1 MRKGIKAV
9 IISAVSLVLVAA
21 IAVGIVWAVGR
32 NTDPVKVTRVSNFT
46 TGYYDGGRYYD
57 GRVTADNLQSVYLS
71 NTQTVTEVLVT
82 EGQTVK
88 KGDALLRYDT
98 TLSDIQLERQKIKVQ
113 QAKLSVEQ
121 AKKELAKI
129 NAMKP
134 YTPPPVTVPPT
145 EPPTE
150 KPEPIEELPY
160 FMGGKGTQES
170 PYRFLWS
177 EELTYDEAFLM
188 QYLKDADEAYFAF
201 EIREQNALNAEL
213 ISRWGLRVTVRTT
226 VIDPTEPTQE
236 PADPAEPTEPTQEPT
251 TVRTLVYSFF
261 TPEDMPDDDNNNDKP
276 GVDPDPWVDDSS
288 GYTAAEI
295 AQMRNE
301 KQKEIRDLELT
312 YRMEQVEAERME
324 AEASGGTL
332 YSKVDGTV
340 TRLVDADTARSEG
353 SAFLTVSGGGCY
365 YVNIAIGEFERET
378 LPLGT
383 PVTVESWMSGW
394 TTVEGTIESIS
405 DTPVNGYYN
414 GNGNP
419 NVTLYNAVVA
429 VPADAQLVEDSYV
442 SVVMQSGGTES
453 AMYLNNMF
461 IRSENGRAYVYKRG
475 EDGTLVKTYVKTG
488 AILWGEYTAIYSGLT
503 EDDWVAFP
511 YGKEV
516 KDGAKTVEADAE
528 EFTNT
533 ASY

>member
-9 IISAVSLVLVAA
+9 IISAVCLLLVAA
-21 IAVGIVWAVGR
+21 ITVGIVWFVGR
-32 NTDPVKVTRVSNFT
+32 NTDPVKVTQVSNFT
-46 TGYYDGGRYYD
+46 TGYYDGGQYYD
-57 GRVTADNLQSVYLS
+57 GRVTADNLQTVYLS
-71 NTQTVTEVLVT
+71 DTQTVTEVLVT

-113 QAKLSVEQ
+113 QAKLSIEQ
-121 AKKELAKI
+121 AKKELARI

-134 YTPPPVTVPPT
+134 YTPPPVTAAPT

-160 FMGGKGTQES
+160 FMGGKGTQEN

-201 EIREQNALNAEL
+201 EIREQNALNTEL
-213 ISRWGLRVTVRTT
+213 ISRWGLRVTVHTET
-226 VIDPTEPTQE
+226 VDPTEPT
-236 PADPAEPTEPTQEPT
+236 EPTDPSETTEPSEPDAPT
-251 TVRTLVYSFF
+251 TRKTLAYSFF
-261 TPEDMPDDDNNNDKP
+261 TPEDMPDGKDDDKP
-276 GVDPDPWVDDSS
+276 AVDPDPWVDDSS

-324 AEASGGTL
+324 AEASNGTL

-340 TRLVDADTARSEG
+340 TRLVDADTARNEG
-353 SAFLTVSGGGCY
+353 SAFLTVSGGGCF
-365 YVNIAIGEFERET
+365 YVNISIGEFERET
-378 LPLGT
+378 LPIGT
-383 PVTVESWMSGW
+383 TVTVESWMNGGTSA
-394 TTVEGTIESIS
+394 EGTIESIS

-414 GNGNP
+414 GSGNP

-442 SVVMQSGGTES
+442 SVTMQSGSTQS
-453 AMYLNNMF
+453 VMYLYNMF
-461 IRSENGRAYVYKRG
+461 IRNENGRAYVYKRG
-475 EDGTLVKTYVKTG
+475 EDGKLVKTYIQTG
-488 AILWGEYTAIYSGLT
+488 AILWGQYTAVYGDLT
-503 EDDWVAFP
+503 EEDWVAFP

-516 KDGAKTVEADAE
+516 KEGAETVETTADE
-528 EFTNT
+528 
-533 ASY
+533 YYQYGLY